1 MPTLVA
7 LSATPVPCPVCE
19 RPVMP
24 ERCEPWPA
32 DLGPAPWHCG
42 CYGGVPREHYVGA
55 NGDDELDA
63 IRNYNIEAGKIGRP
77 FT

>member
-1 MPTLVA
+1 
-7 LSATPVPCPVCE
+7 
-19 RPVMP
+19 MP